1 MKKDAISY
9 TEARD
14 LLLSLP
20 VRAETETVSLAECW
34 GRVLA
39 EPLFADKDVPAFDR
53 SAYDGY
59 AVRATDTADA
69 SALHPV
75 TLRILEEIPA
85 GGVSRFSLTEGTAAK
100 ILTGAPVPEG
110 CDSVIQFEKTTFTD
124 CEVTLTA
131 PCRPGANVIRA
142 GEDVRAGSLLAPAG
156 TVIDAPLMASLAGQ
170 NVSHPRCFRIP
181 KVGIISTGSELADVG
196 VPLAPGQIRNTNR
209 YSLAGTLS
217 GLGTEP
223 VFLGIGRDD
232 AGQIASLIR
241 QGLDCCDAVIL
252 TGGVSVGDYDL
263 TPEAMAMT
271 GADILFERL
280 AMKPGKACCFGT
292 AEGKLIAGLSG
303 HPSSSLIALCAV
315 AAPYLKKLC
324 GRRVFMNREI
334 PVTLGET
341 LEKAAPVTRLMWG
354 TLDLTDGTAV
364 VRLSSRQG
372 NVIISSGIGTDV
384 LAEIPAGSGPVE
396 KGTTVKGFLI

>member
-303 HPSSSLIALCAV
+303 HPSSSPSLSA
-315 AAPYLKKLC
+315 KLWK
-324 GRRVFMNREI
+324 RRL
-334 PVTLGET
+334 P
-341 LEKAAPVTRLMWG
+341 
-354 TLDLTDGTAV
+354 
-364 VRLSSRQG
+364 
-372 NVIISSGIGTDV
+372 
-384 LAEIPAGSGPVE
+384 
-396 KGTTVKGFLI
+396 

>member
-20 VRAETETVSLAECW
+20 MRTETETVPLPKCW

-39 EPLFADKDVPAFDR
+39 QPLFAEENVPPFDR

-59 AVRATDTADA
+59 AVRAADTADA
-69 SALHPV
+69 SDRHPV

-85 GGVSRFSLTEGTAAK
+85 GGVSRCSLTAGTAAK
-100 ILTGAPVPEG
+100 ILTGAPIPEG
-110 CDSVIQFEKTTFTD
+110 CDSVVPFEKTTFTES
-124 CEVTLTA
+124 EVTLTV
-131 PCRPGANVIRA
+131 PCRPGANVILA
-142 GEDVRAGSLLAPAG
+142 GEDVQSGSLLASAG
-156 TVIDAPLMASLAGQ
+156 TVIDASLMASLAGQ
-170 NVSHPRCFRIP
+170 NVSHPCCFRIP
-181 KVGIISTGSELADVG
+181 KVGIISTGSELLDVG

-209 YSLAGTLS
+209 YSLS
-217 GLGTEP
+217 GALRSLGTEP
-223 VFLGIGRDD
+223 VFLGIGRDN
-232 AGQIASLIR
+232 ASQIASLIR
-241 QGLDCCDAVIL
+241 QGLDRCDAVIL

-263 TPEAMAMT
+263 TPEAVTMA
-271 GADILFERL
+271 GADVLFERL

-303 HPSSSLIALCAV
+303 HPASSLIALCAV
-315 AAPYLKKLC
+315 AAPYIKKLC
-324 GRRVFMNREI
+324 GRRDFMNREI

-341 LEKAAPVTRLMWG
+341 LEKAASVTRLMWG
-354 TLDLTDGTAV
+354 TLDLTGGTAV
-364 VRLSSRQG
+364 VHLSSRQG
-372 NVIISSGIGTDV
+372 NVIISSIIGTDV